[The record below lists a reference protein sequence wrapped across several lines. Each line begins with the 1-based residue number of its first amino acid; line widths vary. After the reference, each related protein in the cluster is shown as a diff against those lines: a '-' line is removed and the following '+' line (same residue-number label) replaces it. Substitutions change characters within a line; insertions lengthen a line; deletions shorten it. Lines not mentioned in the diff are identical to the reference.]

1 MKMDESFKT
10 LFTSMMIVSGL
21 VACDNSGPA
30 EKAGKK
36 IDQVTESASNSLSNA
51 AEKADQAITNQ
62 ANATGQVMDDLAI
75 TSKVKS
81 SLLQESGMQSIKIK
95 VVTEKGVVS
104 LSGSAETQEKI
115 DKAVKLA
122 GAIEGVKSVNNKIV
136 LTN

>member
-10 LFTSMMIVSGL
+10 IFTAMMIVSGL

-30 EKAGKK
+30 EKAGKQ

-62 ANATGQVMDDLAI
+62 ANATGQVMDDSAI

-95 VVTEKGVVS
+95 VVTEKGVVT
-104 LSGSAETQEKI
+104 LSGSA
-115 DKAVKLA
+115 
-122 GAIEGVKSVNNKIV
+122 
-136 LTN
+136 